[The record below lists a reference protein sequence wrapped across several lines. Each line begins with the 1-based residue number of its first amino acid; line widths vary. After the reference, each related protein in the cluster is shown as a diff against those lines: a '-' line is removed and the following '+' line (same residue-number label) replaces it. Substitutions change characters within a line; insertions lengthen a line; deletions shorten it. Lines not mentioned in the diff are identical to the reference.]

1 MLLGKVAKGTTFT
14 KMHGTTDKKLFLT
27 SNVTFLHTMRSKPL
41 E

>member
-14 KMHGTTDKKLFLT
+14 KMHGTTDKKLLLP
-27 SNVTFLHTMRSKPL
+27 SNGTFIHTKKPKPL